1 MDKEDAV
8 YTHTHTHTHTH
19 NGVLLSHKKDE
30 IMPFV
35 TTWMDLEIIILSKVS
50 QKKKEKYNSTYM
62 WNLKYGPNKLF
73 YKTETDTENRGREG
87 VGVWD

>member
-1 MDKEDAV
+1 
-8 YTHTHTHTHTH
+8 
-19 NGVLLSHKKDE
+19 
-30 IMPFV
+30 MPFV

-87 VGVWD
+87 VGVWDQQMQTSIYRMDQQESSALLHRELYSTL